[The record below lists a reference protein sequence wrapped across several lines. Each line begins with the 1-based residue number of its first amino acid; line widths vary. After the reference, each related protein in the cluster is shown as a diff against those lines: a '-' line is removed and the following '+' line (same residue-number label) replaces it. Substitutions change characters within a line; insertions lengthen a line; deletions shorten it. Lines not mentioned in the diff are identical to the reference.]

1 MQPSIISVSSVA
13 SACEHLDIEHIE
25 AGMSTSFSI
34 DKISE
39 FVHVASLEF
48 DGTTTHTYIHIQ
60 SHTHI
65 YIYTYTVYTHG
76 VNKYIERIREIC
88 MFIYIYLFGVLV
100 GFYPRVLLICDADFG
115 SSSID

>member
-1 MQPSIISVSSVA
+1 MKGSSHRIIQALQDNKLQPSIISVSSVA

-48 DGTTTHTYIHIQ
+48 DGTTTHTYIHTQ
-60 SHTHI
+60 SHI
-65 YIYTYTVYTHG
+65 YIYTLY
-76 VNKYIERIREIC
+76 
-88 MFIYIYLFGVLV
+88 IYIYMYIFM
-100 GFYPRVLLICDADFG
+100 
-115 SSSID
+115 